1 MKENDWV
8 SLKNHRGKYAI
19 QTIDKKAKTAWIAL
33 IGSEFQQGAY
43 PLDDLTRINSWYNS
57 PRTIK
62 ELEKRQLE
70 KALELSV
77 NDLSMDD
84 CPYSY
89 DRFDGFIDQFT
100 GQNMC
105 EHCVESVTSDE
116 NLIKDCY
123 LKYYM
128 EQAK

>member
-1 MKENDWV
+1 MSDLQYFKDRYNEMVNENANLTQKLEQAKEI
-8 SLKNHRGKYAI
+8 LEAKNNAI
-19 QTIDKKAKTAWIAL
+19 KTYSKIESRL
-33 IGSEFQQGAY
+33 
-43 PLDDLTRINSWYNS
+43 N
-57 PRTIK
+57 K
-62 ELEKRQLE
+62 ECHFLALEKQQLK
-70 KALELSV
+70 KALELSI

-89 DRFDGFIDQFT
+89 DRFNGFIDQFT